1 MKASVVAVLTLSL
14 LAAGASVSPAA
25 EPAKPTSVRQVR
37 LDPEHVLL
45 TWKDKSNNE
54 DGFEIL
60 RRTVVDPNFESRGTV
75 GPGVTQ
81 FLDEV
86 PRGTVYIYE
95 VVAFN
100 EDGESDSSNQCY
112 VNRNPPPVP
121 SYFNARLIA
130 LYLVRVS
137 WSDRANGE
145 DGFEIQR
152 ADFGKRFKT
161 IARVDRNTE
170 TYDDATLKPAN
181 SYTYRMRTLG
191 KPAICWKNSK
201 YTVERSVTTKGGVR
215 LLQVELRGRG
225 QGTVVSSPPG
235 ISCGP
240 KDDHCSAEFPLA
252 VNVTLTAKPANSKSY
267 FGAWA
272 DYKPCEKIKGPCTV
286 YTDESRV
293 IGAAFRRRRE

>member
-1 MKASVVAVLTLSL
+1 
-14 LAAGASVSPAA
+14 
-25 EPAKPTSVRQVR
+25 
-37 LDPEHVLL
+37 
-45 TWKDKSNNE
+45 
-54 DGFEIL
+54 
-60 RRTVVDPNFESRGTV
+60 
-75 GPGVTQ
+75 
-81 FLDEV
+81 
-86 PRGTVYIYE
+86 
-95 VVAFN
+95 
-100 EDGESDSSNQCY
+100 
-112 VNRNPPPVP
+112 PPPIP
-121 SYFNARLIA
+121 SSFNARLIA
-130 LYLVRVS
+130 LYVVRVS

-161 IARVDRNTE
+161 IARLDRNTE

-191 KPAICWKNSK
+191 KPNICWKNSK

-240 KDDHCSAEFPLA
+240 NDDHCAAEFPLA
-252 VNVTLTAKPANSKSY
+252 IDVKLTAKPANSRSY

-272 DYKPCEKIKGPCTV
+272 DYRPCEDTKEPCIV